1 MAKQQKKPTDKELEI
16 LQVIWADGPSNVRH
30 INEVLAAKTGIGYTT
45 TLKLMQIMFEKG
57 LLSRSKDG
65 KSHIYSS
72 EVSKDHAQGQI
83 IDKLMNTVF
92 NGSVKSLVMQALGN
106 KKSSKK
112 ELDEI
117 RAYLDKLEG
126 GIGD

>member
-1 MAKQQKKPTDKELEI
+1 MAKQSQKPTDKELEI

-57 LLSRSKDG
+57 LLSRTKEG
-65 KSHIYSS
+65 KTHVYSA
-72 EVSKDHAQGQI
+72 EVSKEHAQGQI

-92 NGSVKSLVMQALGN
+92 NGSTINLVMQALGN
-106 KKSSKK
+106 KLSSKK

-126 GIGD
+126 GIDE